1 MKAELI
7 RNSNNQVVGYKLIK
21 EPTDDLETFE
31 RMRDMHFW
39 GVDEEV
45 ITYNGRVSDK
55 ETDTTVE
62 LKFATKAH
70 AKKERDL
77 INSSPLI

>member
-7 RNSNNQVVGYKLIK
+7 RNSNNKVVGYKLIK
-21 EPTDDLETFE
+21 ETTDDLETFE

-39 GVDEEV
+39 GIEDSV

-55 ETDTTVE
+55 QTDETVE

-70 AKKERDL
+70 AKEERDK
-77 INSSPLI
+77 INSSSTI